1 MLAAVAARRDADAG
15 SILNLLLD
23 RGADPANDPS
33 VLANYIL
40 THGKNAD
47 MSLVDRLAASKEQI
61 DPAFLACCTA
71 GATKAAEKLLDA
83 GASVND
89 AEYNPDASVLLEA
102 LNVKAAP
109 QIITMLVERGA
120 DTKRKGEVYDA
131 KSGESFRGTPAELAQ
146 ARGYGE
152 NVIGLLR

>member
-1 MLAAVAARRDADAG
+1 MAFRVAQYLRDDLERRHIARIDGQIRIDALIHGTPLRD
-15 SILNLLLD
+15 
-23 RGADPANDPS
+23 
-33 VLANYIL
+33 
-40 THGKNAD
+40 
-47 MSLVDRLAASKEQI
+47 E
-61 DPAFLACCTA
+61 
-71 GATKAAEKLLDA
+71 LLDA

-120 DTKRKGEVYDA
+120 DTKREGEVYDA